1 MSAPPAPDLSTRG
14 LDPAA
19 VHAALRRAARASEP
33 PWLHHEI
40 ARRMA
45 ERLQIVRLQ
54 PETVIDWWGWLGAGA
69 ASLDTAYP
77 QASRIVVEPTEA
89 LRARGE
95 DLSARPWWSPRR
107 WRAGWPSKA
116 PRVLLETDTLPT
128 GAQLLWSNMML
139 HAVADPP
146 ALFERWRQA
155 LEVDGFVM
163 FSCLGPGTL
172 RELRELYER
181 LGWGAATP
189 AFVDMHDLGD
199 MLVHAGFADPVMD
212 QEILTL
218 QWRDADAL
226 LAELRTLGGN
236 ASPQRFPGCRTPRWR
251 EHLRHA
257 LGELA
262 SNQGHIALSFEVV
275 YGHAF
280 RAAPRVPASSETSV
294 PLDDIRALIRSRNT
308 KPLR

>member
-19 VHAALRRAARASEP
+19 VQAFLRRAARATEA

-45 ERLQIVRLQ
+45 ERLQLVRLQ

-69 ASLDTAYP
+69 VALDAAYP
-77 QASRIVVEPTEA
+77 QAKRIVVEPTEA
-89 LRARGE
+89 LRERSA
-95 DLSARPWWSPRR
+95 DLAARPWWSPRR
-107 WRAGWPSKA
+107 WQASWQSKA
-116 PRVLLETDTLPT
+116 PQTRLEADALPT

-139 HAVADPP
+139 HAVVDPP

-172 RELRELYER
+172 RELRALYER

-212 QEILTL
+212 QETVTL

-226 LAELRTLGGN
+226 LAELRTLGVN

-257 LGELA
+257 LGDLA
-262 SNQGHIALSFEVV
+262 SNQGHIGMSFEVV

-280 RAAPRVPASSETSV
+280 RATPRVPASLETSV